1 MCVGRR
7 VQCTSETISKLVA
20 LPRYRGGEGGG
31 GREQSPVSMATA
43 TAPLEAPAIPLRYNA
58 EAGLVIMSNLE
69 RLNPKIITRPTTPS

>member
-1 MCVGRR
+1 MCVGER

-43 TAPLEAPAIPLRYNA
+43 TAPLEAPANLPLQRRGR
-58 EAGLVIMSNLE
+58 AGKNVKF
-69 RLNPKIITRPTTPS
+69 RAPKS